1 MDDEAEQ
8 QQAVLV
14 CTAESVKLLVTLLGC
29 LSASDKKDQRVRCD
43 VDRQGLLF
51 TAHSKGK
58 SLQIKTSIGAELFE
72 TYEFHAPTHAQRRR
86 NYDSDSDQE
95 QEQERDA
102 DEDDGV
108 SFALNMTTLVECLSM
123 FGSLA
128 TTSLRMSYLAQV
140 GDSISS
146 TRVQRT
152 DGLT

>member
-1 MDDEAEQ
+1 MDDEGEQ
-8 QQAVLV
+8 PPQQPPVLV

-43 VDRQGLLF
+43 VDRHGLLF

-58 SLQIKTSIGAELFE
+58 SLQIKTSVGAELFE
-72 TYEFHAPTHAQRRR
+72 TYEFHAPAPTQRRHP
-86 NYDSDSDQE
+86 YDSDSDHE
-95 QEQERDA
+95 HGAADD

-140 GDSISS
+140 SDS
-146 TRVQRT
+146 QQP
-152 DGLT
+152 